1 MVKNTHMRVKKKKN
15 DHMHTHKPHLQAMGT
30 DAVAIKADM
39 SNPAEVEA
47 LFKETAAAFS
57 DPVSI
62 LVRMRT
68 TTRFCVQYRDPNLN
82 GPPSTHLTRP
92 TNLKTH

>member
-1 MVKNTHMRVKKKKN
+1 MKQKKSAPALQYDEHMRVKN
-15 DHMHTHKPHLQAMGT
+15 RPPAYTQLPTNHSHLQAMGT

-39 SNPAEVEA
+39 SNPADVEA

-68 TTRFCVQYRDPNLN
+68 TAILCCLYVCSIP
-82 GPPSTHLTRP
+82 
-92 TNLKTH
+92 